1 MLHKEKT
8 HKERRGVLEMK
19 KATKIASLILT
30 VWMLI
35 LCVAGCGSNS
45 EDDGKSH
52 KNTISASVN
61 AELLNIVVG
70 EWSRFSGEMTEYETV
85 IVKKDGTVALSGNT
99 YKWDIADESL
109 EIEDIT
115 TASRFYL
122 KIVNDSKETV
132 KKLMFERNYDY
143 KNELDGTYLMKIA
156 NTNDCFC
163 NKEVFDVVEITTS
176 NFFEYFEERD
186 IFIAHKDKFGDYTEA
201 FDFSRGWA
209 IKEGFNVAADKSNIS
224 YKCSHTVG
232 VFEFEF
238 NKETGGYKI
247 LGAKNSYN
255 DVYHQQERRFGM
267 NETGVFFGSVGM
279 PQVSS
284 ETIISSSGYLLNSC
298 PQNIKLDGVIGT
310 LYLYK
315 NN

>member
-1 MLHKEKT
+1 MNKT
-8 HKERRGVLEMK
+8 AKIISFALAVLMF
-19 KATKIASLILT
+19 L
-30 VWMLI
+30 
-35 LCVAGCGSNS
+35 LCVAGCSSNS
-45 EDDGKSH
+45 RSSGNSH
-52 KNTISASVN
+52 KNTISASSN
-61 AELLNIVVG
+61 AELSKIVVG
-70 EWSRFSGEMTEYETV
+70 EWTRFSGEKTKYETV
-85 IVKKDGTVALSGNT
+85 TVKKDGTVVLSDST
-99 YKWDIADESL
+99 YKWDIADEST

-122 KIVNDSKETV
+122 KIVNDSKETIE
-132 KKLMFERNYDY
+132 KLMFQRNYDY
-143 KNELDGTYLMKIA
+143 KNELDGTYIMKIA
-156 NTNDCFC
+156 NSNDCFC
-163 NKEVFDVVEITTS
+163 NKEVFDVIEITTS

-186 IFIAHKDKFGDYTEA
+186 IFVAYKDDFGDYTEV

-209 IKEGFNVAADKSNIS
+209 IKEGFNVAADKSDIS
-224 YKCSHTVG
+224 YKCSHTDG

-255 DVYHQQERRFGM
+255 HVYQHERRFGM
-267 NETGVFFGSVGM
+267 NEAGVFFGSVGM
-279 PQVSS
+279 PQVSR

-298 PQNIKLDGVIGT
+298 PQNINLDGVIGT